1 MKRTAMQ
8 RVVDCICVE
17 SDYYYEWIGRGE
29 IEWVK
34 PLKDLVDFLTEADEK
49 GFNVNNSIYKYT
61 DKLAVIRRCTME
73 D

>member
-17 SDYYYEWIGRGE
+17 SDYYYEWISHGDM
-29 IEWVK
+29 EWVK
-34 PLKDLVDFLTEADEK
+34 PLKDLMDFLTEADEK
-49 GFNVNNSIYKYT
+49 GFNVNNGIYKYA
-61 DKLAVIRRCTME
+61 DKLNVIKQCTLE